1 MKKKLTNKVLSRR
14 DFLRGALV
22 AGVSTAA
29 AGGLTAC
36 SSSQSGPEIKWDREA
51 DVVVL
56 GTGTVAPAAL
66 VAHDAG
72 AEVLILEKASIFGGT
87 SSTSGGA
94 VRVFNSYAAK
104 EDGATISREDALA
117 YLERVAD
124 GQASQ
129 DIMEAYIDKG
139 NEMLEWLRDNAG
151 FVFAHDPTPTP
162 TFSEYYPFPGHTGP
176 GARPNV
182 NIVREDGVG
191 GGRGLWM
198 SLKEACDERG
208 IEILFDTA
216 GKKLVTNDDGEVIGV
231 IAESAGQEMA
241 VKARKAVIIGTGGF
255 EHNKEMVRHFLRGP
269 IYAVNT
275 PATNTGDGHL
285 MGMAIG
291 ADLGNMNECWGLP
304 FFMPDPDSYTGEADW
319 QMYRGKPGAITVNKH
334 GERIGNESCNYDTA
348 LKAFHYYDTGT
359 FEWRNIP
366 GYFICDAGYTSRYPL
381 PGSQYQVG
389 VVPEW
394 FVVAD
399 TLEELAA
406 ELGIDEA
413 GLLETVEKFNE
424 NSRNGVDPQFHRGE
438 DDFDQWTAGDLA
450 RDDIANPCLAPIETG
465 PFCAATIWPGT
476 CGTNGGLRTDAD
488 ARVLNVWGEVIP
500 RLYCTSNTMASA
512 CGMGY
517 PGGGA
522 TLGTGM
528 TFAYLAAKDAVAL
541 ESWEA

>member
-1 MKKKLTNKVLSRR
+1 MKKKLTNEMLSRR

-36 SSSQSGPEIKWDREA
+36 SSQAGSEIEWDREA
-51 DVVVL
+51 DVIVL

-72 AEVLILEKASIFGGT
+72 AKVLVLEKAPIFGGT
-87 SSTSGGA
+87 SATSGGG
-94 VRVFNSYAAK
+94 VRIVNSYLAQEA
-104 EDGATISREDALA
+104 GVAISREDALA
-117 YLERVAD
+117 YHVRAAE
-124 GQASQ
+124 GQASEE
-129 DIMEAYIDKG
+129 IMEAFVDKS

-151 FVFAHDPTPTP
+151 FVFSYDSSPTPA
-162 TFSEYYPFPGHTGP
+162 FSEYYPYPGHTGP
-176 GARPNV
+176 GAKPFV
-182 NIVREDGVG
+182 NIVREDEVG

-216 GKKLVTNDDGEVIGV
+216 GKKLVTNDKGEVVGV
-231 IAESAGQEMA
+231 IAESGGQEMA
-241 VKARKAVIIGTGGF
+241 IKARKAVIIGTGGF
-255 EHNKEMVRHFLRGP
+255 EHNREMVRHYLRGP
-269 IYAVNT
+269 IHAVNT
-275 PATNTGDGHL
+275 PSTNTGDGHL

-291 ADLGNMNECWGLP
+291 ADLRNMNECWGVP
-304 FFMPDPDSYTGEADW
+304 FFKPDPDAYTGEADW

-334 GERIGNESCNYDTA
+334 GQRIGDESCNYDSA
-348 LKAFHYYDTGT
+348 IKAFHYYDNGA

-366 GYFICDAGYTSRYPL
+366 GYFICDAGFTSRYPL

-389 VVPEW
+389 VVPDW

-399 TLEELAA
+399 SMEELAA
-406 ELGIDEA
+406 ALGVDAA
-413 GLLETVEKFNE
+413 GLQETVAKFNE
-424 NSRNGVDPQFHRGE
+424 NARNGVDPEFHRGE
-438 DDFDQWTAGDLA
+438 YDFDQWTAGDLT
-450 RDDIANPCLAPIETG
+450 REDLANPCLAPLET
-465 PFCAATIWPGT
+465 PPYCAATIWPGT

-512 CGMGY
+512 SGVGY
-517 PGGGA
+517 QGGGV

-528 TFAYLAAKDAVAL
+528 TFAYLAAKDAVTL
-541 ESWEA
+541 EPWEE